1 MADTT
6 IVCPKCGNE
15 IQLSEAFT
23 VQIRNELSAEFE
35 QTFKE
40 RAKEFKDALLA
51 KDQELEGELKKRQ
64 VEIQE
69 AAQKK
74 AEEAA
79 ETNLKDLKA
88 QLQEKTAEIKQARD
102 DELKLRKRE
111 RELIEKT
118 EKAELEIVR
127 RLTEERGTLKT
138 EIESALHEEHDL
150 VIKEKDTQLDRV
162 RKQLKEATR
171 KAEGKSQE
179 LQGEALELELEEL
192 LRKTFPTDEIQAVKK
207 GVRGADVIQRVRS
220 RRGADAG
227 TILWEAKRTKA
238 WGGGWTN
245 KLKEDQRR
253 EKAHVAV
260 IVSDVLPDSMTHFGP
275 LDGVFV
281 TTFEFVPGLA
291 VLLRNEI
298 INVAHVRTSLV
309 DKSDKMEILYDYL
322 SGTEFRQRVGAIV
335 ESYTTLMADLQS
347 EKLAIQRLWA
357 KREKQLTR
365 AITEA
370 SGLHGDLQGIIGAS
384 LPTVETLQLPPGDDT
399 AED

>member
-1 MADTT
+1 MADNT

-35 QTFKE
+35 QSFKE
-40 RAKEFKDALLA
+40 RAQEFKDALLA
-51 KDQELEGELKKRQ
+51 KDQELESELKKRQ

-111 RELIEKT
+111 RELIKKT

-138 EIESALHEEHDL
+138 EIESALRGEHDL

-220 RRGADAG
+220 RRGDDAG
-227 TILWEAKRTKA
+227 TILWESKRTKA
-238 WGGGWTN
+238 WSATWIQ
-245 KLKEDQRR
+245 KLKDDQRR
-253 EKAHVAV
+253 ENANFGV
-260 IVSDVLPDSMTHFGP
+260 IVSEALPDTVTDFGSV
-275 LDGVFV
+275 DGIWV
-281 TTFEFVPGLA
+281 TGLRFAVGLA
-291 VLLRNEI
+291 TV
-298 INVAHVRTSLV
+298 VRQGLIDLAQARAALV
-309 DKSDKMEILYDYL
+309 DKSDKMDLLYNYL
-322 SGTEFRQRVGAIV
+322 SGPQFKQRIEPIV
-335 ESYTTLMADLQS
+335 ESFIGMQEDLER
-347 EKLAIQRLWA
+347 EKRAMETAWA
-357 KREKQLTR
+357 KREKQIQR
-365 AITEA
+365 ALA
-370 SGLHGDLQGIIGAS
+370 SAAGMYGDLQGIIGAS
-384 LPTVETLQLPPGDDT
+384 LPPVKTLELPSGT
-399 AED
+399 E

>member
-1 MADTT
+1 MMADNT

-35 QTFKE
+35 QSFKE
-40 RAKEFKDALLA
+40 RAQEFKDALLA
-51 KDQELEGELKKRQ
+51 KDQELESELKKRQ

-111 RELIEKT
+111 RELIKKT

-138 EIESALHEEHDL
+138 EIESALREEHDL

-220 RRGADAG
+220 RRGDDAG
-227 TILWEAKRTKA
+227 TILWESKRTKA
-238 WGGGWTN
+238 WSATWIR
-245 KLKEDQRR
+245 KLKDDQRR
-253 EKAHVAV
+253 ENANFGV
-260 IVSDVLPDSMTHFGP
+260 IVSEALPDTVTDFGSV
-275 LDGVFV
+275 DGIWV
-281 TTFEFVPGLA
+281 TGLRFAVGLA
-291 VLLRNEI
+291 TV
-298 INVAHVRTSLV
+298 VRQGLIDLAQARAALV
-309 DKSDKMEILYDYL
+309 DKSDKMDLLYNYL
-322 SGTEFRQRVGAIV
+322 SGPQFKQRIEPIV
-335 ESYTTLMADLQS
+335 ESFIGMQEDLER
-347 EKLAIQRLWA
+347 EKRAMETAWA
-357 KREKQLTR
+357 KREKQIQR
-365 AITEA
+365 ALA
-370 SGLHGDLQGIIGAS
+370 SAAGMYGDLQGIIGAS
-384 LPTVETLQLPPGDDT
+384 LPPVKTLELPSGT
-399 AED
+399 E

>member
-1 MADTT
+1 MMADNT

-35 QTFKE
+35 QSFKE

-51 KDQELEGELKKRQ
+51 KDQELESELKKRQ

-111 RELIEKT
+111 RELIKKT

-138 EIESALHEEHDL
+138 EIESALREEHDL
-150 VIKEKDTQLDRV
+150 MIKEKDTQLDRV

-171 KAEGKSQE
+171 KAEDKSQE

-192 LRKTFPTDEIQAVKK
+192 LRKTFPTDEIEAVKK

-220 RRGADAG
+220 RRGDDAG
-227 TILWEAKRTKA
+227 TILWESKRTKA
-238 WGGGWTN
+238 WSATWIQ
-245 KLKEDQRR
+245 KLKDDQRR
-253 EKAHVAV
+253 ENANFGV
-260 IVSDVLPDSMTHFGP
+260 IVSEALPDTVTDFGSV
-275 LDGVFV
+275 DGIWV
-281 TTFEFVPGLA
+281 TGLRFAVGLA
-291 VLLRNEI
+291 TV
-298 INVAHVRTSLV
+298 VRQGLIDLAQARAALV
-309 DKSDKMEILYDYL
+309 DKSDKMDLLYNYL
-322 SGTEFRQRVGAIV
+322 SGPQFKQRVEPIV
-335 ESYTTLMADLQS
+335 ESIIGMQEDLDR
-347 EKLAIQRLWA
+347 EKRAMETAWA
-357 KREKQLTR
+357 KREKQIQR
-365 AITEA
+365 ALA
-370 SGLHGDLQGIIGAS
+370 SAAGMYGDLQGIIGAS
-384 LPTVETLQLPPGDDT
+384 LPPVKTLELPSGT
-399 AED
+399 E

>member
-1 MADTT
+1 MADNT

-35 QTFKE
+35 QSFKE
-40 RAKEFKDALLA
+40 RAQEFKDALLA
-51 KDQELEGELKKRQ
+51 KDQELESELKKRQ

-111 RELIEKT
+111 RELIKKT
-118 EKAELEIVR
+118 EKAELEIAR

-138 EIESALHEEHDL
+138 EIESALRGEHDL

-220 RRGADAG
+220 RRGDDAG
-227 TILWEAKRTKA
+227 TILWESKRTKA
-238 WGGGWTN
+238 WSATWIQ
-245 KLKEDQRR
+245 KLKDDQRR
-253 EKAHVAV
+253 ENANFGV
-260 IVSDVLPDSMTHFGP
+260 IVSEALPDTVTDFGSV
-275 LDGVFV
+275 DGIWV
-281 TTFEFVPGLA
+281 TGLRFAVGLA
-291 VLLRNEI
+291 TV
-298 INVAHVRTSLV
+298 VRQGLIDLAQARAALV
-309 DKSDKMEILYDYL
+309 DKSDKMDLLYNYL
-322 SGTEFRQRVGAIV
+322 SGPQFKQRIEPIV
-335 ESYTTLMADLQS
+335 ESFIGMQEDLER
-347 EKLAIQRLWA
+347 EKRAMETAWA
-357 KREKQLTR
+357 KREKQIQR
-365 AITEA
+365 ALA
-370 SGLHGDLQGIIGAS
+370 SAAGMYGDLQGIIGAS
-384 LPTVETLQLPPGDDT
+384 LPPVKTLELPSGT
-399 AED
+399 E

>member
-1 MADTT
+1 MMADNT

-35 QTFKE
+35 QSFKE

-51 KDQELEGELKKRQ
+51 KDQELESELKKRQ

-111 RELIEKT
+111 RELIKKT

-138 EIESALHEEHDL
+138 EIESALRGEHDL

-171 KAEGKSQE
+171 KAEDKSQE

-220 RRGADAG
+220 RRGDDAG
-227 TILWEAKRTKA
+227 TILWESKRTKA
-238 WGGGWTN
+238 WSATWIR
-245 KLKEDQRR
+245 KLKDDQRR
-253 EKAHVAV
+253 ENADFGV
-260 IVSDVLPDSMTHFGP
+260 IVSEALPDTVTDFGSV
-275 LDGVFV
+275 DGIWV
-281 TTFEFVPGLA
+281 TGLRFAVGLA
-291 VLLRNEI
+291 TV
-298 INVAHVRTSLV
+298 VRQGLIDLAQARAALV
-309 DKSDKMEILYDYL
+309 DKSDKMDLLYNYL
-322 SGTEFRQRVGAIV
+322 SGPQFKQRVEPIV
-335 ESYTTLMADLQS
+335 ESIIGMQEDLDR
-347 EKLAIQRLWA
+347 EKRAMETAWA
-357 KREKQLTR
+357 KREKQIQR
-365 AITEA
+365 ALA
-370 SGLHGDLQGIIGAS
+370 SAAGMYGDLQGIIGAS
-384 LPTVETLQLPPGDDT
+384 LPPVKTLELPSGT
-399 AED
+399 E

>member
-1 MADTT
+1 MADNT

-35 QTFKE
+35 QSFKE
-40 RAKEFKDALLA
+40 RAQEFKDALLA
-51 KDQELEGELKKRQ
+51 KDQELESELKKRQ

-102 DELKLRKRE
+102 DELELRKRE
-111 RELIEKT
+111 RELIKKT
-118 EKAELEIVR
+118 EKADLEIAR

-138 EIESALHEEHDL
+138 EIESALRGEHDL

-220 RRGADAG
+220 RRGDDAG
-227 TILWEAKRTKA
+227 TILWESKRTKA
-238 WGGGWTN
+238 WSATWIQ
-245 KLKEDQRR
+245 KLKDDQRR
-253 EKAHVAV
+253 ENANFGV
-260 IVSDVLPDSMTHFGP
+260 IVSEALPDTVTDFGSV
-275 LDGVFV
+275 DGIWV
-281 TTFEFVPGLA
+281 TGLRFAVGLA
-291 VLLRNEI
+291 TV
-298 INVAHVRTSLV
+298 VRQGLIDLAQARAALV
-309 DKSDKMEILYDYL
+309 DKSDKMDLLYNYL
-322 SGTEFRQRVGAIV
+322 SGPQFKQRIEPIV
-335 ESYTTLMADLQS
+335 ESFIGMQEDLER
-347 EKLAIQRLWA
+347 EKRAMETAWA
-357 KREKQLTR
+357 KREKQIQR
-365 AITEA
+365 ALA
-370 SGLHGDLQGIIGAS
+370 SAAGMYGDLQGIIGAS
-384 LPTVETLQLPPGDDT
+384 LPPVKTLELPSGT
-399 AED
+399 E

>member
-1 MADTT
+1 MADNT

-35 QTFKE
+35 QSFKE
-40 RAKEFKDALLA
+40 RAQEFKDALLA
-51 KDQELEGELKKRQ
+51 KDQELESELKKRQ

-102 DELKLRKRE
+102 DELELRKRE
-111 RELIEKT
+111 RELIKKT
-118 EKAELEIVR
+118 EKAELEIAR

-138 EIESALHEEHDL
+138 EIESALRGEHDL

-220 RRGADAG
+220 RRGDDAG
-227 TILWEAKRTKA
+227 TILWESKRTKA
-238 WGGGWTN
+238 WSATWIQ
-245 KLKEDQRR
+245 KLKDDQRR
-253 EKAHVAV
+253 ENANFGV
-260 IVSDVLPDSMTHFGP
+260 IVSEALPDTVTDFGSV
-275 LDGVFV
+275 DGIWV
-281 TTFEFVPGLA
+281 TGLRFAVGLA
-291 VLLRNEI
+291 TV
-298 INVAHVRTSLV
+298 VRQGLIDLAQARAALV
-309 DKSDKMEILYDYL
+309 DKSDKMDLLYNYL
-322 SGTEFRQRVGAIV
+322 SGPQFKQRIEPIV
-335 ESYTTLMADLQS
+335 ESFIGMQEDLER
-347 EKLAIQRLWA
+347 EKRAMETAWA
-357 KREKQLTR
+357 KREKQIQR
-365 AITEA
+365 ALA
-370 SGLHGDLQGIIGAS
+370 SAAGMYGDLQGIIGAS
-384 LPTVETLQLPPGDDT
+384 LPPVKTLELPSGT
-399 AED
+399 E